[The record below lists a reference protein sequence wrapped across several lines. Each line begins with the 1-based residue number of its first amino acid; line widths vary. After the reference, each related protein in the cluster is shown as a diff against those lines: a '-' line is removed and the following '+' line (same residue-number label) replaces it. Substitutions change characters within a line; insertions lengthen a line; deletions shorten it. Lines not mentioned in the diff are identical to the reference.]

1 MLPFEPRTNAP
12 SSLPTLQPE
21 AARRSARLRSLI
33 HGKIKLW
40 GGAIPFSKFME
51 LALYAPGL
59 GYYRAGTQRF
69 GAEGDFVTAPE
80 LSPLFSRCVAAQ
92 LAEIL
97 DNLDG
102 GDVLEMGAGAGTMA
116 AELLTALEVCNCLP
130 RRYLILET
138 SPELRARQQ
147 TRLRESVPHLLG
159 RLTWLTTLP
168 DPHFSGVVIANELLD
183 AMPACR
189 FRVERRGISEWFVV
203 SQNGGFK
210 WKRGAPQTPKLET
223 TVNHL
228 LEALPVRLSMGY
240 VSEVSLEHGPWVHAL
255 ANILKDGVIL
265 LFDYGYPRSE
275 YYHPQREAG
284 TLACYYR
291 HRVHDDPFLNPG
303 EQDIS
308 VHVDFTALAEAAA
321 EAGLRIEGYTT
332 QAHFLLN
339 TGLTGIL
346 AGIDDASRY
355 RELSQQVKR
364 LTLPGEMGE
373 AVKVMALTKGYG
385 RCLSGFSSNDRRGRL

>member
-1 MLPFEPRTNAP
+1 MLPFQSRTNSPRA
-12 SSLPTLQPE
+12 LPILGPK
-21 AARRSARLRSLI
+21 AARRSARLSSLI
-33 HGKIKLW
+33 HEKIKLW

-51 LALYAPGL
+51 LALYAPDL

-102 GDVLEMGAGAGTMA
+102 GDVLEIGAGAGTMA
-116 AELLTALEVCNCLP
+116 VELLMALSVCDCLP

-147 TRLRESVPHLLG
+147 ALLHASVPHLSD

-168 DPHFSGVVIANELLD
+168 EPHFNGVVIANELLD

-189 FRVERRGISEWFVV
+189 FRVQNRGIGEWFVI
-203 SQNGGFK
+203 SRNGGFQ
-210 WKRGAPQTPKLET
+210 WKLGVPRTPKLET
-223 TVNHL
+223 TVTKL
-228 LEALPVRLSMGY
+228 LRALPVRLATGY
-240 VSEVSLEHGPWVHAL
+240 VSEVNLEHGPWIHAL
-255 ANILKDGVIL
+255 AKILNEAVIL

-275 YYHPQREAG
+275 YYHPQRGAG

-291 HRVHDDPFLNPG
+291 HRAHDDPFLNPG

-308 VHVDFTALAEAAA
+308 VHVDFTALAETAA

-332 QAHFLLN
+332 QTHFLLN
-339 TGLTGIL
+339 TGLTEMLGR
-346 AGIDDASRY
+346 IDDASSY
-355 RELSQQVKR
+355 RALSQQVKR
-364 LTLPGEMGE
+364 LTMPGQMGE
-373 AVKVMALTKGYG
+373 AVKVMALTKNYG
-385 RCLSGFSSNDRRGRL
+385 RCLSGFSSNDHRGRL